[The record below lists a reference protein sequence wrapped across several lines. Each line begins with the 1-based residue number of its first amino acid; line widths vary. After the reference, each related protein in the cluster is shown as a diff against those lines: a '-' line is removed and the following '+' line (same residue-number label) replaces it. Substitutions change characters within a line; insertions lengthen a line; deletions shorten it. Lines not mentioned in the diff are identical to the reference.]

1 MVMPGDNVEIT
12 AELIHPIAMEEG
24 MRFAIREGGRT
35 IGAGTITRFST
46 KKKCLERAAEQ
57 LSRRV
62 CSSAGRAAISKVA
75 GRGFES
81 LRTR

>member
-1 MVMPGDNVEIT
+1 MDVSQSSKSPKDVVKLHLLGW
-12 AELIHPIAMEEG
+12 
-24 MRFAIREGGRT
+24 
-35 IGAGTITRFST
+35 
-46 KKKCLERAAEQ
+46 
-57 LSRRV
+57 V